1 MAVLVC
7 GAPMAV
13 REWLGL
19 TAGRAGVVRMVTLE
33 WLGLGLMPVTAC
45 VAPMAVLERLGGLMA
60 VLEWKPR
67 AIFLRRWA
75 ALPTP
80 AAGWVDRVMAIA
92 ALAWV
97 DRVMAMP
104 GPGWVD
110 QDQLMVMAVPGW
122 PVPVT
127 AARAWVISTMAV
139 PA

>member
-19 TAGRAGVVRMVTLE
+19 TAGRAGVVSMVTLE
-33 WLGLGLMPVTAC
+33 WLGLGLMPVAAC
-45 VAPMAVLERLGGLMA
+45 GAPMAVLEWLGLMA

-67 AIFLRRWA
+67 AIFLRRRA

-97 DRVMAMP
+97 DRVMAMAV
-104 GPGWVD
+104 PGWVD
-110 QDQLMVMAVPGW
+110 QDQLMAMAVPGW